1 MDDYAP
7 LHHALPGLAEI
18 PDHGRFLRGD
28 QVRVRSAAEIMA
40 TLDANAMCEGV
51 MFMPEMLHMVGQA
64 GTVHRRAERTCVEGY
79 GFRRMKN
86 AVFLEDRRCDGAA
99 HDGCQRDCLIF
110 WHEAWLE
117 PADEAPV
124 PGDAD
129 AEHEARLI
137 LRSLKVKS
145 GGEYTC
151 QSTNLAAATE
161 QLSQMHLPALLQAVA
176 ERDMSVFGFAD
187 VAARAAINKAR
198 GLLGLPQMGTI
209 VGEAGKKSRGEL
221 DLKAGDWVRIRDAD
235 AIRATLGTN
244 SRNLGL
250 SFEPE
255 MALLIGQI
263 RQVERVVER
272 MIHEENGRMITL
284 QKTVQL
290 KDTYCQGVCAKLCPR
305 ANPLFWREAWLERVE
320 APVA

>member
-7 LHHALPGLAEI
+7 LYHPLPGLAEI

-28 QVRVRSAAEIMA
+28 RVRVRSAAEILT
-40 TLDANAMCEGV
+40 TLDVNAMCEGV
-51 MFMPEMLHMVGQA
+51 VFMPEMLDMLGQE
-64 GTVHRRAERTCVEGY
+64 GIVHRRAERTCVEGY

-86 AVFLEDRRCDGAA
+86 AVFLEERRCDGAA

-110 WHEAWLE
+110 WHEAWLD
-117 PADEAPV
+117 PADNAAA

-129 AEHEARLI
+129 AEREALTI
-137 LRSLKVKS
+137 LRHLKVKS
-145 GGEYTC
+145 AGQYTC
-151 QSTNLAAATE
+151 QSTQLAAATE

-176 ERDMSVFGFAD
+176 ERDMSVFGLAD
-187 VAARAAINKAR
+187 VAARAALNKAR
-198 GLLGLPQMGTI
+198 GLMGLPQMGTI
-209 VGEAGKKSRGEL
+209 VGEAGKKSRGDL

-235 AIRATLGTN
+235 SIRATLGPN

-255 MALLIGQI
+255 MALLIGQV

-272 MIHEENGRMITL
+272 MIHEENGRMVTL
-284 QKTVQL
+284 QRTVQL

-320 APVA
+320 APAA